1 MFQKN
6 ITKKVI
12 TNLCQKNINVSQYK
26 EHNYT
31 SNNTTIEQQNNKKY
45 HQQYLSPS
53 NFVRYPLLDPL
64 PTQLITPQQ
73 TCIPPSF

>member
-31 SNNTTIEQQNNKKY
+31 SNTTTIKEKITKHITNTFY
-45 HQQYLSPS
+45 HL
-53 NFVRYPLLDPL
+53 
-64 PTQLITPQQ
+64 TTPYD
-73 TCIPPSF
+73 THY